1 MTAARPRR
9 TGAALVVVVVSM
21 VAATAAGVAMLSV
34 ATSSRYE
41 RVGIS
46 SASRAYYLAESG
58 AEYVRV
64 QNPAARTAL
73 FGTHTLA
80 NGDQFVIGVATNTNG
95 VVTVSSTGIANPGT
109 ALESRLSLTLHFKDP
124 ADSRLLDL
132 GFDNDD
138 DGGVD
143 PEWQFTS
150 EGEASGEIPQVST
163 PPEGGDAL
171 EMSSWMGNF
180 GFNWE
185 SNPNLDLVKAWSNN
199 NRFMSYEVQAKLS
212 SSKHDGYTN
221 NPVFNASFLVG
232 IGFRLQADKLSSYG
246 VSFFRHNPNY
256 ERYAPW
262 TNDLAANTFLNTG
275 VLNNTN
281 LYLTLWSRVY
291 PGRRTLIAY
300 KKLPLSMLDQSPYY
314 RVVDGVRRY
323 EYDLKPFST
332 ILVSLVET
340 NSAGTN
346 RINKITVYMQSTNG
360 YPRWPDGLRNYS
372 YSKWPADTNVFP
384 VPVQWDSPSGRTVVT
399 NALFTSASFGALKPP
414 EINLHVYDY
423 ATKFFDDFVMRVD
436 GFESDALSGSQIQY

>member
-1 MTAARPRR
+1 MTAARQRR
-9 TGAALVVVVVSM
+9 TGAVLVVVVVSM

-41 RVGIS
+41 RVGFNS
-46 SASRAYYLAESG
+46 TNRAYYLAESG
-58 AEYVRV
+58 ADFVRAH
-64 QNPAARTAL
+64 AATNRTAL
-73 FGTHTLA
+73 FGAYTLA

-109 ALESRLSLTLHFKDP
+109 ALESRLSLTVHFKDP
-124 ADSRLLDL
+124 ADPRLLDL

-138 DGGVD
+138 DDAVD
-143 PEWQFTS
+143 PEWQFTA
-150 EGEASGEIPQVST
+150 EGEGSSGMPQVST

-180 GFNWE
+180 GFNW
-185 SNPNLDLVKAWSNN
+185 SANPELDLVKAWSNN
-199 NRFMSYEVQAKLS
+199 NHFMSYEVQAKLS
-212 SSKHDGYTN
+212 SAKHDGFTN
-221 NPVFNASFLVG
+221 DPVFNASFMVG
-232 IGFRLQADKLSSYG
+232 IGFRLQPDNLSSYG

-262 TNDLAANTFLNTG
+262 TNDLDPNTFLNAG
-275 VLNNTN
+275 LLSNTN
-281 LYLTLWSRVY
+281 LYLTLWSRAY
-291 PGRRTLIAY
+291 PGKRTVLAY
-300 KKLPLSMLDQSPYY
+300 KKLPLSMLDRSSYY
-314 RVVDGVRRY
+314 RVVGGVRRY

-372 YSKWPADTNVFP
+372 YSKWPADTNVFSAP
-384 VPVQWDSPSGRTVVT
+384 VAWDSPPGRTVVT
-399 NALFTSASFGALKPP
+399 NSQFTSGNFGVLKPP

-423 ATKFFDDFVMRVD
+423 ATKFFDDFVMRVE
-436 GFESDALSGSQIQY
+436 GYESDALPGSQIQY